1 MKIEPKHLSNEALN
15 DCSKRQAAKTNW
27 GKVKSYVQH
36 ILWVSRDDCPELYLQ
51 QFMLSVWF
59 HLHSMPS
66 EVRCKMKKVP
76 TLYLKINDSCKVPYD
91 INLLLVSYY

>member
-36 ILWVSRDDCPELYLQ
+36 ILWVSRDDCPDIYLQ

-66 EVRCKMKKVP
+66 EVRCKMKNVP
-76 TLYLKINDSCKVPYD
+76 TLIEDK
-91 INLLLVSYY
+91 